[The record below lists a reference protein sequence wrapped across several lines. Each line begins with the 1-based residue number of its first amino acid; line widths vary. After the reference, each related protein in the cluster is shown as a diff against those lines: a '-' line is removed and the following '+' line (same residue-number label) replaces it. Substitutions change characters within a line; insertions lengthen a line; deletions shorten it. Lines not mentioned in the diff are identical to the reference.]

1 MAGELHDNVSR
12 NKRFNALGVFTF
24 VGLRSADVF
33 LQYYLIRHGLATK
46 LIETLGGRAVDTSQV
61 IASTNI
67 GIGLQPYYGIIASM
81 ALGSSVKQILT
92 MLIVSEQDTPL
103 SSAVV
108 ISFFNTAF
116 NTFNSVLSLWAAT
129 TNVTTGPASNPSPT
143 VFIGFG
149 FYLVG
154 ILAELVSEL
163 QRTAFKRNP
172 ANKGKPFS
180 GGLFSLARHI
190 NYGGYTIWR
199 AAYAFTAGGWAWGLA
214 VGSFF
219 FYDFA
224 SRGVPVLDA
233 YMSKRYGNEWTA
245 IRAKVPYRLI
255 PGVY

>member
-1 MAGELHDNVSR
+1 MTGELHDNVSR
-12 NKRFNALGVFTF
+12 TKRFNAPGVITF
-24 VGLRSADVF
+24 VGLRSADVL
-33 LQYYLIRHGLATK
+33 LQYYLIRHGLGTK
-46 LIETLGGRAVDTSQV
+46 LIEALGGRAVDANQV
-61 IASTNI
+61 IASSNI
-67 GIGLQPYYGIIASM
+67 GLRPYYSIIAAM

-92 MLIVSEQDTPL
+92 MLIVSEQDTPV

-116 NTFNSVLSLWAAT
+116 NTINSFFSLWATT
-129 TNVTTGPASNPSPT
+129 TNVPTTLASGQSSA
-143 VFIGFG
+143 VFVGLG
-149 FYLVG
+149 FYLFG
-154 ILAELVSEL
+154 ILAEIVSEL

-172 ANKGKPFS
+172 DNKGKPFS
-180 GGLFSLARHI
+180 GGLFSMARHI

-199 AAYAFTAGGWAWGLA
+199 AAYAFTAGGWAWGLV

-233 YMSKRYGNEWTA
+233 YMSKRYGVEWVS
-245 IRAKVPYRLI
+245 IKAKVPYRLI